1 MLLAL
6 KQEQGSTR
14 LALSGEWNLARIQ
27 HIDAEL
33 AAARLPA
40 SPITLDGARLQAM
53 DTAAAL
59 ALVLRLAAAGS
70 SIGRT
75 VDLKPSHAS
84 VIETVRAKTR
94 GLASEPPPGHRGIV
108 GSVGFAAVQFGRLV
122 HAHVDFS
129 GRVAAA
135 LAELAAHPRRTR
147 WKELA
152 AQFQH
157 VCIEAIPVVALV
169 SFLIGTVLAY
179 LFGLQAGKYGA
190 SIFVVDAVAIGSAR
204 ELAPILVAVIVA
216 GRSGAAFTAQ
226 LGTMRLTEEIDALR
240 TLALSPMQVL
250 VVPRVLALVISL
262 PLLVFV
268 GDVAALAGAM
278 AAAGPLLDITPAVF
292 IDRVHSQLALSHV
305 GVGLAKAAVFG
316 AAIALIGCRAGMT
329 VERDA
334 RSIGIS
340 TTSTVVRCIVAVILL
355 DAFFAVWLQSVG
367 L

>member
-1 MLLAL
+1 MLLTIT
-6 KQEQGSTR
+6 QEEGGAS
-14 LALSGEWNLARIQ
+14 LALSGRWNLARIAD
-27 HIDAEL
+27 IDAAL
-33 AAARLPA
+33 AAARLPP
-40 SPITLDGARLQAM
+40 SPVTLDGARLETL

-59 ALVLRLAAAGS
+59 ALVLRLDAAGA
-70 SIGRT
+70 SIART
-75 VDLKPSHAS
+75 VNLKASHSS
-84 VIETVRAKTR
+84 VIETVRAQAGGLVTAPPRRQR
-94 GLASEPPPGHRGIV
+94 GMV
-108 GSVGFAAVQFGRLV
+108 GSLGFAAVEFGRLIQ
-122 HAHVDFS
+122 AHVEFA
-129 GRVAAA
+129 GRSAAA
-135 LAELAAHPRRTR
+135 LAELAAHPSRTR

-152 AQFQH
+152 AQLQH

-179 LFGLQAGKYGA
+179 LFGLQAEKYGA

-240 TLALSPMQVL
+240 TIALSPMQVL
-250 VVPRVLALVISL
+250 VLPRLLALVISL

-268 GDVAALAGAM
+268 GDVAALGGAM
-278 AAAGPLLDITPAVF
+278 AASGPLLDITPAVF
-292 IDRVHSQLALSHV
+292 IDRVHSQLALRHV
-305 GVGLAKAAVFG
+305 IVGLGKAAVFG

-355 DAFFAVWLQSVG
+355 DAFFAVWLQGIG

>member
-1 MLLAL
+1 MLLTIT
-6 KQEQGSTR
+6 QEEGGAS
-14 LALSGEWNLARIQ
+14 LALSGRWNLARIAD
-27 HIDAEL
+27 IDAAL
-33 AAARLPA
+33 GALRLPP
-40 SPITLDGARLQAM
+40 SPITLDGAGLEAL

-59 ALVLRLAAAGS
+59 ALVLRLDAAGA
-70 SIGRT
+70 SIART
-75 VDLKPSHAS
+75 VNLKASHSS
-84 VIETVRAKTR
+84 VIETVRAQAG
-94 GLASEPPPGHRGIV
+94 GLAAEPPRRQRGIV
-108 GSVGFAAVQFGRLV
+108 GSLGFAAVEFGRLIQ
-122 HAHVDFS
+122 AHVDFA
-129 GRVAAA
+129 GRSAAA
-135 LAELAAHPRRTR
+135 LGELVAHPRRTR

-152 AQFQH
+152 AQLQH

-179 LFGLQAGKYGA
+179 LFGLQAEKYGA

-240 TLALSPMQVL
+240 TIALSPMQVL
-250 VVPRVLALVISL
+250 VLPRLLALVISL

-268 GDVAALAGAM
+268 GDVAALGGAM
-278 AAAGPLLDITPAVF
+278 AASGPLLDITPAVF
-292 IDRVHSQLALSHV
+292 IDRVHSQLALRHV
-305 GVGLAKAAVFG
+305 IVGLGKAAVFG

-355 DAFFAVWLQSVG
+355 DAFFAVWLQGIG